1 MQERHKER
9 FGIKKK
15 SIPSEVMD
23 EKHTQ
28 QKAITTTLH
37 LAGNRISPCKP
48 TIARMQLLLS
58 REPHGTV
65 LHLALP
71 MLALKHAFS
80 FNAEIT
86 VKDGEIYLNTA
97 ALGIVIDTIRSVR
110 EREAKLSK
118 LIHCLHWFQEG
129 LPTLFFPFVHF
140 FSTACTSDL
149 ILLSV
154 FILLSNLPGLNSLA
168 LRTHTIIKSIAY
180 LPGII

>member
-1 MQERHKER
+1 M
-9 FGIKKK
+9 
-15 SIPSEVMD
+15 
-23 EKHTQ
+23 
-28 QKAITTTLH
+28 
-37 LAGNRISPCKP
+37 
-48 TIARMQLLLS
+48 LS

-118 LIHCLHWFQEG
+118 LIHCLHWF
-129 LPTLFFPFVHF
+129 
-140 FSTACTSDL
+140 
-149 ILLSV
+149 
-154 FILLSNLPGLNSLA
+154 
-168 LRTHTIIKSIAY
+168 
-180 LPGII
+180 